1 MSNKKKLEKLFYD
14 AYKRNDRS
22 LAAQVWELNQSLE
35 KDGLTLEEIHD
46 LHFDIWLDW
55 MHSYEKQY
63 KRLVEK
69 TLLLDPDGDTWG
81 SMIIAG
87 NWYPYTKSRH
97 IQQGRIIGDLQQEVG
112 DLLDEIAKEEEKR
125 FFYDIIPTPYM

>member
-1 MSNKKKLEKLFYD
+1 MTNKKKLEKLFYG

-22 LAAQVWELNQSLE
+22 LAAQAWELNQALG

-55 MHSYEKQY
+55 MHPYEKQY
-63 KRLVEK
+63 RILVEK
-69 TLLLDPDGDTWG
+69 TLLLDPDGDSWMG
-81 SMIIAG
+81 MIVAG
-87 NWYPYTKSRH
+87 NWYPYLKERH
-97 IQQGRIIGDLQQEVG
+97 YHQGRIIGDLQQQIG
-112 DLLDEIAKEEEKR
+112 FLLDEIAKEEKKR